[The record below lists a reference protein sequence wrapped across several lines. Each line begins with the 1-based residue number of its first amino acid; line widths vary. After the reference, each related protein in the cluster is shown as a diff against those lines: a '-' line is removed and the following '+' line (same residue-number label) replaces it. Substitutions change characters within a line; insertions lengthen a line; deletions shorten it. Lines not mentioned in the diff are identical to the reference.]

1 MQILLEV
8 DEVGLAGLVNLG
20 NTCYMNSTLQCLA
33 HTPSILQYFLRDY
46 THQGELTKAFGEL
59 LKELWSS
66 RKKAVAPSFFKTKLD
81 KAAAAPQFSGHY
93 QHDSHVSYISS
104 IKCA

>member
-1 MQILLEV
+1 
-8 DEVGLAGLVNLG
+8 
-20 NTCYMNSTLQCLA
+20 MNSALQCLA